1 MTEPILSLER
11 VTKRYGA
18 LAVVDQVSLEVVPGE
33 RRAIIGPNGAGK
45 TTLFSMVAGH
55 MRSSEGRI
63 VYKGRDVTRLRDD
76 RRSRLGIAQ
85 VFQRSSLFLGLTVS
99 ENVVLSVQRS
109 TGQSLNMLVPVRR
122 KRSLLERAD
131 ELLEIVGLHP
141 RRDHVVS
148 TLSHGEKRQLELAV
162 ALAGDPELILF
173 DEPVAGLSAAETASF
188 VQLVQR
194 MPDSLTLLLIEHDI
208 SVVMT
213 LASKVTVLDAG
224 RLLAE
229 GSPEAISADER
240 VREAYLGTARH
251 DELFSEG

>member
-1 MTEPILSLER
+1 MNEPILSLDR

-18 LAVVDQVSLEVVPGE
+18 LAVVNQVSIEVAPGE

-63 VYKGRDVTRLRDD
+63 VYKGRDITRLRDD

-85 VFQRSSLFLGLTVS
+85 VFQRSSLFLGLTVA
-99 ENVVLSVQRS
+99 ENVILSVQRKA
-109 TGQSLNMLVPVRR
+109 GQSLNMLFPVRR
-122 KRSLLERAD
+122 KRGLLERAD
-131 ELLEIVGLHP
+131 ELLETVGLRA

-162 ALAGDPELILF
+162 ALASDPDLILF
-173 DEPVAGLSAAETASF
+173 DEPVAGLSPAETASF

-194 MPDSLTLLLIEHDI
+194 MPQSLTLLLIEHDI

-213 LASKVTVLDAG
+213 LASKITVLDAG

-229 GSPEAISADER
+229 GSPAAISANEQ
-240 VREAYLGTARH
+240 VQEAYLGKARN
-251 DELFSEG
+251 DELFAEG